1 MSNLTFFQ
9 KIDPTIYY
17 SIDVNFDNIENYF
30 IYLDNQNR
38 WDTQSAKIN
47 INKLYEFKKLALE
60 KNNSKY
66 NDKIDHYIA
75 FLTYVLSDLN
85 SLQGNIFS
93 MIGTIFIPLSF
104 IVGFFGMNF
113 RSMGS
118 PSLSKGIFTIKHAQH
133 KLGFIFFLI
142 ITLTIIFYIKVLEI
156 F

>member
-9 KIDPTIYY
+9 NIDPTTYY
-17 SIDVNFDNIENYF
+17 STNVDFNNIEKYF
-30 IYLDNQNR
+30 NYLDKKNR
-38 WDTQSAKIN
+38 WDKQTAKNN

-60 KNNSKY
+60 KNNTKY
-66 NDKIDHYIA
+66 NDKIEHYIA

-85 SLQGNIFS
+85 SLQDNIFS

-113 RSMGS
+113 ESMGV
-118 PSLSKGIFTIKHAQH
+118 PSLKKGIFTIKHAQH
-133 KLGFIFFLI
+133 KLASIFFI
-142 ITLTIIFYIKVLEI
+142 IIFFTIMIYINFLKV

>member
-9 KIDPTIYY
+9 NIDPTTYY
-17 SIDVNFDNIENYF
+17 SINVDFNNIEKYF
-30 IYLDNQNR
+30 NYLDKKNT
-38 WDTQSAKIN
+38 WDKHSAKNN

-60 KNNSKY
+60 KNNTKY
-66 NDKIDHYIA
+66 NDKIDYYIA
-75 FLTYVLSDLN
+75 FLTHVLSDLN

-113 RSMGS
+113 ESMGV
-118 PSLSKGIFTIKHAQH
+118 PSLKKGIFTIKHAQH
-133 KLGFIFFLI
+133 KLATIFLI
-142 ITLTIIFYIKVLEI
+142 IIFFTIMLYINFLKV